1 MVSTA
6 VFEIINPMSQ
16 YDVGKTGVSFAK
28 FTVIVKGSPPAH
40 CFPVGPA
47 GPQEVLH
54 LLRQMKKAN
63 EPFGITHS
71 SPRCPLGLVFPK
83 DTS

>member
-28 FTVIVKGSPPAH
+28 FTVIVKCFPPTH
-40 CFPVGPA
+40 CFPVGPV
-47 GPQEVLH
+47 GPREVLT
-54 LLRQMKKAN
+54 K
-63 EPFGITHS
+63 E
-71 SPRCPLGLVFPK
+71 
-83 DTS
+83 